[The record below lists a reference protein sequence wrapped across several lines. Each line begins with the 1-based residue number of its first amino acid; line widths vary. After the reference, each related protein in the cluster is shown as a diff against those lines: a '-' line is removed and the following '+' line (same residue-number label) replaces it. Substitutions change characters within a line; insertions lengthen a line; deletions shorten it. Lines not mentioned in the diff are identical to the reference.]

1 MMVLIRDHSLLESFQ
16 ICCQWLK
23 SNQKIIREA
32 GDNSAILWSRLA
44 LLLSKVNSKQYEQD
58 LKDVKAQTNY
68 AFPEDKIARGMNL
81 FDERQK
87 NLHFDTEKHLSK
99 DEIVSILILNHEPF
113 FSK

>member
-68 AFPEDKIARGMNL
+68 AFPEDKIGMISHKMSL
-81 FDERQK
+81 ITIFG
-87 NLHFDTEKHLSK
+87 HKHK
-99 DEIVSILILNHEPF
+99 IKFI
-113 FSK
+113 